1 MIKTSCKYTITSG
14 FGPSHGSFL
23 LVFVGLLLLV
33 TFLSTLKLNDV
44 LAQSTEEDNINTVRK
59 VAEAF
64 NTGNV
69 NNVYEFI
76 SPQYFNHESQVD
88 PVRGQLRGP
97 EEFIDTVENLRIA
110 FPNLRHEEQSTIA
123 QGDTVISVLNV
134 TGTNTGSFFILP
146 PTGKNISYEAVHIYR
161 IGEDG
166 KIVEHKAIRDDLT
179 FLAQLGVVRPSSAEY
194 EPFFQALTGTT
205 NTINSSD
212 PMWTLDPS
220 GPIGGEVEEKDK
232 GE

>member
-1 MIKTSCKYTITSG
+1 MKYVNEMIKIGCKFTILSG
-14 FGPSHGSFL
+14 FGQSQNPFI
-23 LVFVGLLLLV
+23 LVFIGLLLLV
-33 TFLSTLKLNDV
+33 TLSSTLKLNDV
-44 LAQSTEEDNINTVRK
+44 SAQSTEEDNINTVRQI
-59 VAEAF
+59 AEAF

-69 NNVYEFI
+69 SNVSEFI
-76 SPQYFNHESQVD
+76 SSLYFNHESQVD

-110 FPNLRHEEQSTIA
+110 FPNLPHEEQLIIA

-134 TGTNTGSFFILP
+134 TGTNTGNFFILP

-194 EPFFQALTGTT
+194 EPFFQALTGTI
-205 NTINSSD
+205 NTVNSSGQ
-212 PMWTLDPS
+212 S
-220 GPIGGEVEEKDK
+220 K
-232 GE
+232 

>member
-1 MIKTSCKYTITSG
+1 M
-14 FGPSHGSFL
+14 
-23 LVFVGLLLLV
+23 LLV

-69 NNVYEFI
+69 NNVSEFI

-134 TGTNTGSFFILP
+134 TGTNTGNFFILP

-179 FLAQLGVVRPSSAEY
+179 FLAQLGVVRSSSAEY

-205 NTINSSD
+205 NTINGSD

-220 GPIGGEVEEKDK
+220 GPIDGEVEEIDK

>member
-1 MIKTSCKYTITSG
+1 M
-14 FGPSHGSFL
+14 
-23 LVFVGLLLLV
+23 
-33 TFLSTLKLNDV
+33 KLNDV
-44 LAQSTEEDNINTVRK
+44 LAQSTEEDNTNTIRQ

-69 NNVYEFI
+69 SNVSEFI
-76 SPQYFNHESQVD
+76 SPRYFNHESQVD
-88 PVRGQLRGP
+88 PIRGQLRGP

-110 FPNLRHEEQSTIA
+110 FPNLRHEEQLTIA

-134 TGTNTGSFFILP
+134 TGTNTGNFFILP

-179 FLAQLGVVRPSSAEY
+179 FLAQLGVVKPSSTEY
-194 EPFFQALTGTT
+194 NPFFQALTGTT
-205 NTINSSD
+205 STVNSSGQ
-212 PMWTLDPS
+212 S
-220 GPIGGEVEEKDK
+220 K
-232 GE
+232 

>member
-1 MIKTSCKYTITSG
+1 M
-14 FGPSHGSFL
+14 
-23 LVFVGLLLLV
+23 
-33 TFLSTLKLNDV
+33 NDV

-69 NNVYEFI
+69 NNVSEFI

-134 TGTNTGSFFILP
+134 TGTNTGNFFILP

-179 FLAQLGVVRPSSAEY
+179 FLARS
-194 EPFFQALTGTT
+194 
-205 NTINSSD
+205 
-212 PMWTLDPS
+212 
-220 GPIGGEVEEKDK
+220 
-232 GE
+232 

>member
-1 MIKTSCKYTITSG
+1 MPEKFTIFLSHKVPYDNIMCFEYRCPKLRKHDSRSVLMASTS
-14 FGPSHGSFL
+14 F
-23 LVFVGLLLLV
+23 GLLLLV
-33 TFLSTLKLNDV
+33 AILPTMSVVDNASGQD
-44 LAQSTEEDNINTVRK
+44 AQATEENNIK
-59 VAEAF
+59 VARRVIEAF
-64 NTGNV
+64 NTGDQRNV
-69 NNVYEFI
+69 SEFI
-76 SPQYFNHESQVD
+76 SSLYFNHESQVD

-110 FPNLRHEEQSTIA
+110 FPNLPHEEQLIIA

-134 TGTNTGSFFILP
+134 TGTNTGNFFILP

-194 EPFFQALTGTT
+194 EPFFQALTGTI
-205 NTINSSD
+205 NT
-212 PMWTLDPS
+212 
-220 GPIGGEVEEKDK
+220 V
-232 GE
+232 